1 MPECITEVAL
11 HSPHPHFP
19 QLPKKFLGPTPK
31 TMSPSPFSKKIRVQK
46 IWDRKKL
53 NFFKKNSNLFH
64 VVNLQILTLTLF
76 LSNITILRLH
86 EGMGRKMVEN
96 SLLGPFLAEF
106 FSTHRQLG
114 YAMLRLGCPPFGL
127 NPGEAPARR
136 PKFIIFKKLE
146 NLSVPK
152 ISHSLPPTKWGPLR

>member
-19 QLPKKFLGPTPK
+19 HFRKN
-31 TMSPSPFSKKIRVQK
+31 FSDQPQKPCRHLHFQKKIRVQK

-53 NFFKKNSNLFH
+53 NFFKKNSKLFH

-114 YAMLRLGCPPFGL
+114 YALLRLGCPPFGL

-136 PKFIIFKKLE
+136 PKFIFFKK
-146 NLSVPK
+146 
-152 ISHSLPPTKWGPLR
+152 IG